1 VLLAALSLGGCAA
14 DTATQVLVVL
24 RAETGFEAARALT
37 VRVERAD
44 GTVAFESTEPLTDPL
59 PEPLARVPLVP
70 LDGDATRT
78 FRVRAALLDGS
89 GQRLAELEAS
99 GGYTAD
105 TLRELSLW
113 FEAACAGVLD
123 CGPGRTCSGGT
134 CLGACFVPTEVG
146 AEPRAAPTCGECQEC
161 SDRVCTARAEE
172 SPCGCAGDRCRG
184 GACAVARPTTSVV
197 GGQLHTCAGS
207 GGTLYCWGGNR
218 VGQLGTGAGS
228 TTTPTRVDL
237 DGWAETTA
245 AQDHTCAVLIGGART
260 CWGWNGNAQLGNGA
274 VERRAIGRPTLAP
287 AGDLSWSTLASGWF
301 HTCGLTRDRR
311 LACWGSNSRSASAEP
326 AATEAVVL
334 PTPVDDSVTWSGVTA
349 GGFHSCGVKSDGSL
363 WCWGMNESGELG
375 LGDAADREAP
385 TQVGCTDGRCTTGW
399 TTVGAGSFH
408 TCAIRGAGELWCWG
422 GGQNGQLGV
431 GTNATE
437 DSATLPRACRARRV
451 AQRRR
456 RHLAQLRPPER
467 RQPVV
472 LGPQRP
478 RPARPGRHA
487 DAPRTRDRPRPRTHR
502 LAARGRRTRAHLRHR
517 QRSLVVV
524 LGRERRR
531 PAGPRPRRRARDA
544 PRARVHTGALRC
556 AARVRDSEP
565 VNESPATPAWR
576 GTRPGPTQ
584 TSSHVRV
591 ARMDGCGPAP
601 PAAGPFL
608 APLRPRATSRVARM
622 DGCGPAPPAAG
633 PILAPLRPRA
643 TSAWRGWMGA
653 VRLRRPRDPS
663 WLRSDLEPR
672 PRGADGWVRSG
683 SAGRGTHPGSA
694 QTGSSA

>member
-1 VLLAALSLGGCAA
+1 MHLPYHRSCARALVLLTALTLGGCAA

-161 SDRVCTARAEE
+161 SDRVCTARADE

-184 GACAVARPTTSVV
+184 GACAVARPTTAVV

-237 DGWAETTA
+237 SGWAETTA

-274 VERRAIGRPTLAP
+274 VERRAIGRPTPAP

-326 AATEAVVL
+326 AAAEAVVL
-334 PTPVDDSVTWSGVTA
+334 PTPVDDSTTWAGVTA

-375 LGDAADREAP
+375 LGDAADRDTP

-437 DSATLPRACRARRV
+437 DIALPRRVELGEWRSVVAGTSHSCGLQSDGSLWCWGRNDRGQLGLGDTQTRLEPATVRAPGLTAWLRV
-451 AQRRR
+451 AAGREHTCAIASDRS
-456 RHLAQLRPPER
+456 LWCWGENAAGQLG
-467 RQPVV
+467 Q
-472 LGPQRP
+472 G
-478 RPARPGRHA
+478 HA
-487 DAPRTRDRPRPRTHR
+487 DAPVT
-502 LAARGRRTRAHLRHR
+502 
-517 QRSLVVV
+517 
-524 LGRERRR
+524 R
-531 PAGPRPRRRARDA
+531 PA
-544 PRARVHTGALRC
+544 RVC
-556 AARVRDSEP
+556 I
-565 VNESPATPAWR
+565 
-576 GTRPGPTQ
+576 PGP
-584 TSSHVRV
+584 
-591 ARMDGCGPAP
+591 
-601 PAAGPFL
+601 
-608 APLRPRATSRVARM
+608 
-622 DGCGPAPPAAG
+622 
-633 PILAPLRPRA
+633 
-643 TSAWRGWMGA
+643 
-653 VRLRRPRDPS
+653 
-663 WLRSDLEPR
+663 
-672 PRGADGWVRSG
+672 
-683 SAGRGTHPGSA
+683 
-694 QTGSSA
+694 